1 MRVNDEVRHNAL
13 SCEWK
18 VLLPVEHAHS
28 TLLSMSAGKLITDLR
43 DALGPHLDL
52 SKSLAKLIHSY
63 GDLLFNPVGRGTT
76 TQSEEEAGCRR
87 EP

>member
-1 MRVNDEVRHNAL
+1 MRVDDQVWHNAL

-52 SKSLAKLIHSY
+52 SKSLAKLIHSN
-63 GDLLFNPVGRGTT
+63 GNLVNLPRLRMLETG
-76 TQSEEEAGCRR
+76 
-87 EP
+87 